1 MMVMDNDLEST
12 FNAWVTYQALN
23 AHFTRTR
30 NYDYFKYNGKGTWS
44 NIDSMEKSF
53 IKYEQN
59 GNFSLQR
66 KMFRNIGKSFNSKE
80 ALIFFYLSQFTN
92 GIEYPSNFDSDLYDE
107 YVERMNNFDFTINQ
121 DIQQIKKYMDKFD
134 ADFNDI
140 FKVEGINHPVILKMG
155 LSKTISLETTAVLDM
170 ILEFVVNIDN
180 VLDDPLWNDHSR
192 LIKKY
197 KPFLEVDIVKQKKI
211 IMDVLTKG

>member
-1 MMVMDNDLEST
+1 MMVMDDIEST
-12 FNAWVTYQALN
+12 YNAWVTYQALN

-30 NYDYFKYNGKGTWS
+30 DYDYFKYNGKGTWS
-44 NIDSMEKSF
+44 SIESMEKSF

-66 KMFRNIGKSFNSKE
+66 KIFKDIGNTFTNKE
-80 ALIFFYLSQFTN
+80 ALIYFYLSQFTN
-92 GIEYPSNFDSDLYDE
+92 GIEYPSHFETDLYDE
-107 YVERMNNFDFTINQ
+107 YIERMNNFDFTIKK
-121 DIQQIKKYMDKFD
+121 DTMEIKRYLDKFE
-134 ADFNDI
+134 ADFDDI
-140 FKVEGINHPVILKMG
+140 FKVVGINHPTILKMG
-155 LSKTISLETTAVLDM
+155 LSNAISLETIAVLDM
-170 ILEFVVNIDN
+170 ILGFTENIDRALN
-180 VLDDPLWNDHSR
+180 DPLWNDYSR